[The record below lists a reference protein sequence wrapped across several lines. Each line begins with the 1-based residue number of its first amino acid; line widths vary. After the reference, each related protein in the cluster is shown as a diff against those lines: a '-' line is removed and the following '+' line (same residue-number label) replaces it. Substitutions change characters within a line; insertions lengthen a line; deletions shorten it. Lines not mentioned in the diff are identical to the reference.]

1 LPLDTCG
8 LITDL
13 GYIDAV
19 PGEQPLIPSGTVTF
33 LFSDVVGSTRLW
45 AADSDAMS
53 AALRVHDEI
62 FNETISKFHGHVFS
76 TAGDSFAAA
85 FARASEAVECAEVVQ
100 VALAEV
106 DWGTWPTLTV
116 RIGLHLGEA
125 EERGNN
131 YFGPTVNQAARV
143 MAVGH
148 GGQVV
153 LTDAVRSAAGVSVT
167 DVGTHTL
174 RDIDVPVHLSQL
186 GDVEFPPLWT
196 VGFGIVSLP
205 LPRTSLI
212 GRDES
217 VVEVRRLLGA
227 NRLVTL
233 TGVGGCGKTRLAI
246 EVAYREV
253 PTHPEGVWFVDL
265 STISDEAALIGAFA
279 TALQLGVA
287 ADRPALDQVAAYL
300 APRESLMIVDNCEH
314 MVDAVGDLLDVLLE
328 RSPNLRVLT
337 TSRES
342 LEIEGEY
349 TWKIPSLPGGEGA
362 PAVEL
367 FVERAAATGA
377 VLGTDRETLSIVN
390 DIVDRLDGIPLAIEL
405 AAARCR
411 SLGVSEIRDLLDDRF
426 SLLSGGSRRSRQRQA
441 TLEGAVQW
449 SYDLLSDE
457 ERSMLQAL
465 SVFQGGFSTNDVA
478 SVAGTTTA
486 KSLDLID
493 TLTAKSLI
501 DVTRDASG
509 HVRHRLLETIRLF
522 ALSRL
527 VEAGHAVEMRN
538 RHLTHFCADPA
549 GDSLEFMMSKG
560 SVFRRG
566 LEYENFRAAA
576 TWAFERGDH
585 AATSRIAG
593 MIAEMAVPRGEVQI
607 AIDAMRLEAEHDD
620 VERAMIDTLLGWTLT
635 VQGDPQGAESIL
647 RGAIEIGGRS
657 LSDFHTFALEAEGS
671 RVAVLGDIDAQFT
684 LWQEAHHLAYEHF
697 GPNARAQA
705 DLFWVSWHTSVF
717 QYDKAIELSAI
728 CLRNGQDYGFIHV
741 IEAYRAMAFLLKG
754 SIEEARNTVARFS
767 EVPQGSQW
775 AHLHSLMTNTVLGHI
790 DGPDEAARAL
800 TREMREITSRR
811 PQITGDV
818 LVAYAYLAHL
828 RGEEE
833 RCAELLDNCI
843 PFAIYAIHSA
853 LNLRAYNLLDQD
865 QKTVL
870 NTLRSVWTDDPAVAR
885 MARAAANSP
894 RILAEELARWSS

>member
-1 LPLDTCG
+1 ME
-8 LITDL
+8 ITDPR
-13 GYIDAV
+13 V
-19 PGEQPLIPSGTVTF
+19 PTGTVTF

-45 AADSDAMS
+45 AKDPDAMS
-53 AALRVHDEI
+53 ASLKIHDQI
-62 FNETISKFHGHVFS
+62 FTETIVKYHGFVFA
-76 TAGDSFAAA
+76 TVGDSFSAA
-85 FARASEAVECAEVVQ
+85 FERSSSAVDCAEAILE
-100 VALAEV
+100 ALHQV
-106 DWGTWPTLTV
+106 DWGTWPELNV
-116 RIGLHLGEA
+116 RIGLHIGEA
-125 EERGNN
+125 DERDGN
-131 YFGPTVNQAARV
+131 YFGPAVNQAARI
-143 MAVGH
+143 MAVAH
-148 GGQVV
+148 GDQCL
-153 LTDAVRSAAGVSVT
+153 LTDGVRDASGAATT
-167 DVGTHTL
+167 DLGTHTL
-174 RDIDVPVHLSQL
+174 RDIDAPVHLNQL
-186 GDVEFPPLWT
+186 GTGEFPPLWT

-253 PTHPEGVWFVDL
+253 PTHPDGVWFVDL

-279 TALQLGVA
+279 TALQVGVA
-287 ADRPALDQVAAYL
+287 ADRPALDQVGAYL
-300 APRESLMIVDNCEH
+300 APREALMVVDNCEH
-314 MVDAVGDLLDVLLE
+314 MVDAVADLLDVLLE

-377 VLGTDRETLSIVN
+377 VLGTDHESLSIVN

-465 SVFQGGFSTNDVA
+465 SVFQGGFSTSDVA

-493 TLTAKSLI
+493 ALTAKSLV
-501 DVTRDASG
+501 DVTRDVSG

-527 VEAGHAVEMRN
+527 IEAGHAVEMRN
-538 RHLTHFCADPA
+538 RHLAHFCADPA

-585 AATSRIAG
+585 TATSRIAG

-620 VERAMIDTLLGWTLT
+620 VERTMIDTLLGWTLT
-635 VQGDPQGAESIL
+635 VQGDPDGAEPIL
-647 RGAIEIGGRS
+647 RGAIEIGGRA
-657 LSDFHTFALEAEGS
+657 LSDFLTFALEAEGS
-671 RVAVLGDIDAQFT
+671 RLAVLGDPDAQFK
-684 LWQEAHHLAYEHF
+684 LWQEAHDLAYEHF
-697 GPNARAQA
+697 GPNTRAQA
-705 DLFWVSWHTSVF
+705 DLFWVSWLINIF
-717 QYDKAIELSAI
+717 QYDKAIELSTI
-728 CLRNGQDYGFIHV
+728 CLRNAQDYGFIHV
-741 IEAYRAMAFLLKG
+741 IEAFRAMAFLLRG
-754 SIEEARNTVARFS
+754 SIEEAWDTVARFS

-775 AHLHSLMTNTVLGHI
+775 AHLRSVITNTVLGHI

-818 LVAYAYLAHL
+818 LVGYAYLAHL
-828 RGEEE
+828 RGEEKRSTE
-833 RCAELLDNCI
+833 ILDNCF
-843 PFAIYAIHSA
+843 PFAIYGIHNA
-853 LNLRAYNLLDQD
+853 LNLRAYNLQEQD
-865 QKTVL
+865 QETVL
-870 NTLRSVWTDDPAVAR
+870 EAIRSVATDDPAVAR
-885 MARAAANSP
+885 MARATANSP